1 MKPRES
7 RGRGSAPKS
16 VITTARGPVHR
27 KAPPR
32 QGKKNQVKIS
42 RSLTYGMFVIGV
54 VATISWSTCRP
65 SDVTGS
71 KGDEVPPSEKSTSPT
86 HVASESSIHQSLRS
100 PHQSIESTV
109 ALGGK
114 AFLLKIETPHYEGD
128 ASEYIDRRIT
138 AARAGDAQSSY
149 EIHNR
154 IASCKRALN
163 SGDADE
169 YKAYASVGLGEQY
182 SRKIDQEIDHC
193 QGLIGRTEL
202 GDENWLSLAAAQGSV
217 EARLIFAKD
226 PKAII
231 GNLTEALKDPERITN
246 YRRDAIDYLNES
258 VSQGSVD
265 SKPLLT
271 SMTEGSLPINPLK
284 IALHT
289 GSHISARTP
298 IANRRHPLRD
308 SPNCC
313 SPTR

>member
-1 MKPRES
+1 M
-7 RGRGSAPKS
+7 
-16 VITTARGPVHR
+16 
-27 KAPPR
+27 
-32 QGKKNQVKIS
+32 KIS
-42 RSLTYGMFVIGV
+42 RILIYGMLVIGV
-54 VATISWSTCRP
+54 VATISWLACRP

-71 KGDEVPPSEKSTSPT
+71 KGDEVPLSEKSTSST
-86 HVASESSIHQSLRS
+86 DIASESSIHQSLRS

-128 ASEYIDRRIT
+128 ASEYIDRRIA

-169 YKAYASVGLGEQY
+169 YKAYASVEIG
-182 SRKIDQEIDHC
+182 QEIGHC

-265 SKPLLT
+265 SIEALADIHDRGIIADKSPEKSLAYWPAYQRAHPNIQSAASIARLSKLLQ
-271 SMTEGSLPINPLK
+271 
-284 IALHT
+284 
-289 GSHISARTP
+289 
-298 IANRRHPLRD
+298 
-308 SPNCC
+308 PNQIERSNEMSEAIYRSCC
-313 SPTR
+313 L

>member
-1 MKPRES
+1 M
-7 RGRGSAPKS
+7 
-16 VITTARGPVHR
+16 
-27 KAPPR
+27 
-32 QGKKNQVKIS
+32 KIS
-42 RSLTYGMFVIGV
+42 RILIYGMFVIGV
-54 VATISWSTCRP
+54 VATISWLACRP

-71 KGDEVPPSEKSTSPT
+71 KGDEVPLRKKSASSTDI
-86 HVASESSIHQSLRS
+86 ASESSIHQSLRS

-128 ASEYIDRRIT
+128 ASEYIDRRIA

-265 SKPLLT
+265 SIEALAEIHDRGIIAEKSPEKSLAYWLTYQRAHPNSQSAASIARLSKLLQ
-271 SMTEGSLPINPLK
+271 
-284 IALHT
+284 
-289 GSHISARTP
+289 
-298 IANRRHPLRD
+298 
-308 SPNCC
+308 PNQIERSNEMSEAIYRSCC
-313 SPTR
+313 L

>member
-1 MKPRES
+1 MSE
-7 RGRGSAPKS
+7 
-16 VITTARGPVHR
+16 
-27 KAPPR
+27 
-32 QGKKNQVKIS
+32 
-42 RSLTYGMFVIGV
+42 
-54 VATISWSTCRP
+54 
-65 SDVTGS
+65 S
-71 KGDEVPPSEKSTSPT
+71 KGDEVPLSEKSTSST
-86 HVASESSIHQSLRS
+86 DIASESSIHQSLRS

-128 ASEYIDRRIT
+128 ASEYIDRRIA

-169 YKAYASVGLGEQY
+169 YKAYASVEIG
-182 SRKIDQEIDHC
+182 QEIGHC

-231 GNLTEALKDPERITN
+231 GNLTEALKDPERIAN

-265 SKPLLT
+265 SIEALADIHDRGIIADKSPEKSLAYWLAYQRANPNSQSAASIARLSKLLQ
-271 SMTEGSLPINPLK
+271 
-284 IALHT
+284 
-289 GSHISARTP
+289 
-298 IANRRHPLRD
+298 
-308 SPNCC
+308 PNQIERSNEMSEAIYRSCC
-313 SPTR
+313 L

>member
-1 MKPRES
+1 M
-7 RGRGSAPKS
+7 
-16 VITTARGPVHR
+16 
-27 KAPPR
+27 
-32 QGKKNQVKIS
+32 
-42 RSLTYGMFVIGV
+42 LVIGV
-54 VATISWSTCRP
+54 VATISWLACRP

-71 KGDEVPPSEKSTSPT
+71 KGDEVPLSEKSTSST
-86 HVASESSIHQSLRS
+86 DIASESSIHQSLRS

-128 ASEYIDRRIT
+128 ASEYIDRRI
-138 AARAGDAQSSY
+138 AAERAGDAQSSY

-169 YKAYASVGLGEQY
+169 YKAYASVEIG
-182 SRKIDQEIDHC
+182 QEIGHY

-231 GNLTEALKDPERITN
+231 GNLTEALKDPERIAN

-265 SKPLLT
+265 SIEALADIHDRGIIADKPPEKSLAYWLAYQRAHPNSQSAASIARLSKLLQ
-271 SMTEGSLPINPLK
+271 
-284 IALHT
+284 
-289 GSHISARTP
+289 
-298 IANRRHPLRD
+298 
-308 SPNCC
+308 PNQIERSNEMSEAIYRSCC
-313 SPTR
+313 L

>member
-1 MKPRES
+1 M
-7 RGRGSAPKS
+7 
-16 VITTARGPVHR
+16 
-27 KAPPR
+27 
-32 QGKKNQVKIS
+32 KIS
-42 RSLTYGMFVIGV
+42 RILIYGMLVIGV
-54 VATISWSTCRP
+54 VATISWLACRP

-71 KGDEVPPSEKSTSPT
+71 KGDEVPLSEKSTSST
-86 HVASESSIHQSLRS
+86 DIASESSIHQSLRS

-128 ASEYIDRRIT
+128 ASEYIDRRI
-138 AARAGDAQSSY
+138 AAERAGDAQSSY

-169 YKAYASVGLGEQY
+169 YKAYASVEIG
-182 SRKIDQEIDHC
+182 QEIGHY

-231 GNLTEALKDPERITN
+231 GNLTEALKDPERIAN

-265 SKPLLT
+265 SIEALADIHDRGIIADKPPEKSLAYWLAYQRAHPNSQSAASIARLSKLLQ
-271 SMTEGSLPINPLK
+271 
-284 IALHT
+284 
-289 GSHISARTP
+289 
-298 IANRRHPLRD
+298 
-308 SPNCC
+308 PNQIERSNEMSEAIYRSCC
-313 SPTR
+313 L

>member
-1 MKPRES
+1 M
-7 RGRGSAPKS
+7 
-16 VITTARGPVHR
+16 
-27 KAPPR
+27 
-32 QGKKNQVKIS
+32 
-42 RSLTYGMFVIGV
+42 
-54 VATISWSTCRP
+54 
-65 SDVTGS
+65 SDS
-71 KGDEVPPSEKSTSPT
+71 KGDEVPLSEKSTSST
-86 HVASESSIHQSLRS
+86 DIASESSIHQSLRS

-128 ASEYIDRRIT
+128 ASEYIDRRIA

-169 YKAYASVGLGEQY
+169 YKAYASVE
-182 SRKIDQEIDHC
+182 IDQEIGHC

-265 SKPLLT
+265 SIEALADIHDRGIIADKSPEKSLAYWLAYQRAHPNSQSAASIARLSELLQ
-271 SMTEGSLPINPLK
+271 
-284 IALHT
+284 
-289 GSHISARTP
+289 
-298 IANRRHPLRD
+298 
-308 SPNCC
+308 PNQIERSNEMSEAIYRSCC
-313 SPTR
+313 L